1 MKPKES
7 VTKMGFRVDAL
18 FADFDSLANHMS
30 GAARQ
35 ASFSKPILD

>member
-30 GAARQ
+30 GPSDKHHFQ
-35 ASFSKPILD
+35 NPS